1 VTGVLKLDIFDDL
14 IFRLIDDNGDNI
26 TGYDIDCELFE
37 LEVRLWRRAMLAE
50 QRPVEIDAQVLL

>member
-1 VTGVLKLDIFDDL
+1 MKLDIFDDL